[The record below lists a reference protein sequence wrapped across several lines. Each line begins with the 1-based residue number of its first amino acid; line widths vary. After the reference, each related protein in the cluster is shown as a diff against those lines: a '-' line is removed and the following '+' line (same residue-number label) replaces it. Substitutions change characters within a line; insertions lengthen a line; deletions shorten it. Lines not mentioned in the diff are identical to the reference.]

1 MSSAH
6 ARVRLKHGCLPW
18 TRDGWMKVAHMRLCW
33 SRAPFVRAYPRE
45 TQEMVFDA
53 HSRAFAFFGGVPT
66 RGIYDNMKT
75 AVTTVFTGKER
86 LFNRRF
92 LIMTDG
98 SVAKIVRER
107 VRSAA
112 SWQSSGR
119 GQVLV

>member
-1 MSSAH
+1 
-6 ARVRLKHGCLPW
+6 
-18 TRDGWMKVAHMRLCW
+18 
-33 SRAPFVRAYPRE
+33 
-45 TQEMVFDA
+45 MVFDA